1 MKNIISL
8 SVGFIFALG
17 LGLSGMT
24 QVQVVRGLLD
34 ITGDWNLNLLG
45 VMIGAITVHSLLFLV
60 IKKRASPLLDTKFHL
75 PIKKDLDLRLIS
87 GAALFGIGWGWA
99 GICPGPG
106 LVAAVSG
113 NLNILTFVASMLVGM
128 AIFKVFEPSLPK

>member
-1 MKNIISL
+1 MKNFISL
-8 SVGFIFALG
+8 IVGFIFALG

-24 QVQVVRGLLD
+24 QVQVVRGFLD

-75 PIKKDLDLRLIS
+75 PTKKDLDLRLIC

-113 NLNILTFVASMLVGM
+113 NLNILLFVASMLLGM
-128 AIFKVFEPSLPK
+128 AVFKVLEPSLSK

>member
-8 SVGFIFALG
+8 VVGFLFAMG

-24 QVQVVRGLLD
+24 QVQVVRGFLD
-34 ITGDWNLNLLG
+34 ITGDWNMNLLG
-45 VMIGAITVHSLLFLV
+45 VMIGAIGVHSLLFLV
-60 IKKRASPLLDTKFHL
+60 IKKRSSPLLDTKFHL
-75 PIKKDLDLRLIS
+75 PTKKDLDLRLIS

-106 LVAAVSG
+106 IVAAVSG
-113 NLNILTFVASMLVGM
+113 NPHVLIFVASMLVGM
-128 AIFKVFEPSLPK
+128 FVFKILEPRLVK

>member
-1 MKNIISL
+1 MKNAISL
-8 SVGFIFALG
+8 SVGFLFALG

-24 QVQVVRGLLD
+24 QVQVVRGFLD

-45 VMIGAITVHSLLFLV
+45 VMIGAIAVHSLLFLL

-75 PIKKDLDLRLIS
+75 PTAKDLDLRLIT

-113 NLNILTFVASMLVGM
+113 NTNILIFVASMIAGM
-128 AIFKVFEPSLPK
+128 VIFKTVEPRLPK